1 MKVIKNIKGVDYIMN
16 IPDHRWVEMQK
27 SGLTK
32 DMRPADADAV
42 TTNLHI
48 NQDVNNEIQDLLKKN
63 KEKLAL
69 KEVAIVKKVETKQPE
84 PEPTPEPILKT
95 ETAKEVKKVVKK
107 TTKKPAPKKRKLKND
122 SKE

>member
-1 MKVIKNIKGVDYIMN
+1 MKVIKNIKGVDYIFN

-69 KEVAIVKKVETKQPE
+69 KEVAVAEKVETKQPE
-84 PEPTPEPILKT
+84 PIPEPI
-95 ETAKEVKKVVKK
+95 KEVKKVVKQARLISLLSS
-107 TTKKPAPKKRKLKND
+107 TIQT
-122 SKE
+122 

>member
-42 TTNLHI
+42 TTNLYI

-69 KEVAIVKKVETKQPE
+69 KEVAIVKKVEAKQPE
-84 PEPTPEPILKT
+84 PIPEPI
-95 ETAKEVKKVVKK
+95 KEVKKVKKVVKK
-107 TTKKPAPKKRKLKND
+107 TTKKPAPKSKKEVKND

>member
-1 MKVIKNIKGVDYIMN
+1 MKVIKNVRGVDYIMN
-16 IPDHRWVEMQK
+16 IPEHRWVEMQK

-69 KEVAIVKKVETKQPE
+69 KEVAAVEEVKIKE
-84 PEPTPEPILKT
+84 PEPTPEPTT
-95 ETAKEVKKVVKK
+95 ETAPEPAKEVKKVFKK
-107 TTKKPAPKKRKLKND
+107 TTKKPAPKTK
-122 SKE
+122 KEVKK

>member
-1 MKVIKNIKGVDYIMN
+1 MKVIKNVKGVDYIMN

-48 NQDVNNEIQDLLKKN
+48 NQEVNNEIQDLLKKN

-69 KEVAIVKKVETKQPE
+69 KEVAIVKKVEAKQPE
-84 PEPTPEPILKT
+84 LTPEPILKT

-107 TTKKPAPKKRKLKND
+107 TTKKPAPKKRKL
-122 SKE
+122 

>member
-1 MKVIKNIKGVDYIMN
+1 MKVIKNVNGVDYIMN

-42 TTNLHI
+42 TTNLYI

-84 PEPTPEPILKT
+84 SIPEPI
-95 ETAKEVKKVVKK
+95 KEVKKVVKK

>member
-1 MKVIKNIKGVDYIMN
+1 MKVIKNVRGVDYIMN
-16 IPDHRWVEMQK
+16 IPEHRWLEMQK

-48 NQDVNNEIQDLLKKN
+48 NQEVNNEIQDLLKKN

-69 KEVAIVKKVETKQPE
+69 KEVAAVEEVKIKE
-84 PEPTPEPILKT
+84 PEPTTETAPEP
-95 ETAKEVKKVVKK
+95 AKEVKKVVKK
-107 TTKKPAPKKRKLKND
+107 TTKKPAPKTK
-122 SKE
+122 KEVKK

>member
-48 NQDVNNEIQDLLKKN
+48 NQEVNNEIQDLLKKN

-69 KEVAIVKKVETKQPE
+69 KEVAIVKKAEAKQPE
-84 PEPTPEPILKT
+84 LTPEPIP
-95 ETAKEVKKVVKK
+95 EPIKEVKKVVKK
-107 TTKKPAPKKRKLKND
+107 TTKKPSPKTK
-122 SKE
+122 KEVKK

>member
-1 MKVIKNIKGVDYIMN
+1 MKVIKNVKGVDYFMN

-48 NQDVNNEIQDLLKKN
+48 NQEVNNEIQDLLKKN

-69 KEVAIVKKVETKQPE
+69 KEVAVAENVETKQPE
-84 PEPTPEPILKT
+84 PTPKPILKD
-95 ETAKEVKKVVKK
+95 VKKVVKK
-107 TTKKPAPKKRKLKND
+107 TTKKPSPKTK
-122 SKE
+122 KEVKK

>member
-48 NQDVNNEIQDLLKKN
+48 NQEVNNEIQDLLKKN

-69 KEVAIVKKVETKQPE
+69 KEVAIVKKVEAKQPE
-84 PEPTPEPILKT
+84 SIPEPI
-95 ETAKEVKKVVKK
+95 KEVKKVVKK

>member
-1 MKVIKNIKGVDYIMN
+1 MKVIKNVRGVDYIMN

-32 DMRPADADAV
+32 DMRPADSEAV

-48 NQDVNNEIQDLLKKN
+48 NQEVNNEIQDLLKKN

-69 KEVAIVKKVETKQPE
+69 KEVAVVEKVEIKQPE
-84 PEPTPEPILKT
+84 LTPEPILKD
-95 ETAKEVKKVVKK
+95 VKKVVKK
-107 TTKKPAPKKRKLKND
+107 TTKKPAPKTK
-122 SKE
+122 KEVKK